1 MSDRAEE
8 LMDALETVCESMG
21 LTVERDRVLPIQ
33 QNQLPLVVLRTGEEL
48 LEPGE
53 KATLLT
59 CGVRWQ
65 LRASVEHYVAAGT
78 PAAGRSALNAA
89 WAAFRTA
96 FFASPIVCGDM
107 LANGTLP
114 DLARSLDSPSSDPK
128 VSGQVFE
135 IALIFNRSN

>member
-1 MSDRAEE
+1 MTDRAED
-8 LMDALETVCESMG
+8 LMDTLETVCAAMG
-21 LTVERDRVLPIQ
+21 LTVERDRVLPVQ
-33 QNQLPLVVLRTGEEL
+33 QNQAPLVVLRTGEEL

-78 PAAGRSALNAA
+78 PAANRTALNAA
-89 WAAFRTA
+89 WSAFRVA
-96 FFASPIVCGDM
+96 FFASPVIRGDM

-114 DLARSLDSPSSDPK
+114 DLARSLNSPSSDPK
-128 VSGQVFE
+128 IAGQVFE
-135 IALIFNRSN
+135 VAFIFNRTN